1 MSTHHQKKKSR
12 KGKEGKMLSFPTSIS
27 YRAKINRERFGHNDF
42 GIFVSFLKT
51 LEVNS
56 TFEQRQKLG

>member
-1 MSTHHQKKKSR
+1 
-12 KGKEGKMLSFPTSIS
+12 MLSFPTSIS

-56 TFEQRQKLG
+56 TFEQRQKLGWTKNQTVKSGSD